1 MTFAGSVI
9 RIIVVWGINSYYN
22 RGCKKSRA
30 VRVGQ
35 ITGNDTISLT
45 VLDNYSQYSD
55 DDFYLEVYSV
65 NSDFGLRTAC
75 NQPQKHCILLNPTF
89 TYDSGTGI
97 LTTNGCEGSDGVYA
111 YDTVTVT
118 VNVYLYK

>member
-1 MTFAGSVI
+1 MLLKIITFI
-9 RIIVVWGINSYYN
+9 CNNSYYN
-22 RGCKKSRA
+22 RGYKISRA
-30 VRVGQ
+30 VCVGQ
-35 ITGNDTISLT
+35 ITGNGTISLT

-75 NQPQKHCILLNPTF
+75 NQPQEHNILLNPTF
-89 TYDSGTGI
+89 TYDSCTGI
-97 LTTNGCEGSDGVYA
+97 LTTNGCEGWAGVYA